1 MSNARI
7 ICLYILHLMV
17 AVLIGVG
24 LQDVAGRHVAQAI
37 GNLAG
42 LLFFLAVYRH
52 VSGGKLFAWRPEKR
66 IFTGREMAM
75 LAAGSIMAGIAIK
88 SGMGLIDDVFYFVA
102 GGMDMGAFQEMI
114 NEDAVRLQKIWG
126 WPLVLMLA
134 TGAVREEL
142 IYRKYL

>member
-1 MSNARI
+1 
-7 ICLYILHLMV
+7 MV

-24 LQDVAGRHVAQAI
+24 LQDVAGRHVAQVI

-52 VSGGKLFAWRPEKR
+52 VSGGKLFAWCPEKR
-66 IFTGREMAM
+66 IFTGRDMAM

-102 GGMDMGAFQEMI
+102 
-114 NEDAVRLQKIWG
+114 V
-126 WPLVLMLA
+126 
-134 TGAVREEL
+134 
-142 IYRKYL
+142 